1 MMPSR
6 FEEEEAP
13 VKPQFKVSLLVA
25 GAFAVVLGVLLVLSG
40 RDGGEAGADAPD
52 GASDSRL
59 VRDDSRIVG
68 ERGSSDV
75 VLVEFLDFE
84 CEACGAAFPIVEDL
98 REKYGDQVTF
108 VARYFPLPGHFNAER
123 AARAVESAARQGKF
137 VEMYVKMYETQA
149 SWGEQRVPLDDL
161 FRQFADELG
170 LDMDQYDADYSSDEV
185 AQRVQRDVDDGT
197 ALGVQGTPT
206 FFLDGERLEPTSAQD
221 FEDAIIEALAE

>member
-1 MMPSR
+1 M
-6 FEEEEAP
+6 
-13 VKPQFKVSLLVA
+13 KPQFKVSLLVA

-40 RDGGEAGADAPD
+40 REGGEAGADAPG

-170 LDMDQYDADYSSDEV
+170 LDMVQYDADYSSDEV
-185 AQRVQRDVDDGT
+185 AQRVQKDVDDGT

-206 FFLDGERLEPTSAQD
+206 FFLDGERLEPTSVQD